1 MKKIKHIPTQMIYE
15 LPELTDK
22 SLLEVFQSII
32 NKREVEEKNGKYFL
46 FIPGSTPLE
55 NIVSGLYL
63 CYCDTPEVMQYIV
76 NQFVVV
82 E

>member
-1 MKKIKHIPTQMIYE
+1 MKKIKYIPTQIIHE

-32 NKREVEEKNGKYFL
+32 NKREVEEKNKKYFL
-46 FIPGSTPLE
+46 SIPDSTPLE

-63 CYCDTPEVMQYIV
+63 TYYDTPEVMQYIV